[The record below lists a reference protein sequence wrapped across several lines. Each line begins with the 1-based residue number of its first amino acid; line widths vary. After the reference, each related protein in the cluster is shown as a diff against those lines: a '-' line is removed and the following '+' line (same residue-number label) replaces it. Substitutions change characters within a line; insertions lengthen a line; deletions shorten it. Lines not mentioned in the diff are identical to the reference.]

1 MGGSPCKAW
10 DWRNPIVQTLFTQG
24 PTRTAVLRARRDSRT
39 NGRGCPSASARGGA
53 VVPPGPGGRGP
64 GLFRLWT
71 AIYQRPASDPVG
83 REGGGGSCQGRA
95 EAPTPRGG
103 RRAGG
108 ARPTGASGPGHVRP
122 FGPNAAP
129 PPAEGGKT
137 AQAGQKRQRPAGG
150 RRAGGARPAG
160 AFGPGHVRPFGPNAA
175 PPRRGRQN
183 RPGRAKAPTSR
194 GGAPGGRSPPGGGLW
209 PPPCSALRAERRP
222 PPPGT
227 LAYRALSLAPSLVSS
242 TP

>member
-24 PTRTAVLRARRDSRT
+24 PTRTAVLRGRRASRT
-39 NGRGCPSASARGGA
+39 NGRGCPSASARGSA

-83 REGGGGSCQGRA
+83 REGGGGSCPGRAKAPTARGGGGGGAEPARRGPLAPAMFGPLGRTPPPRRGQQNRPGRA
-95 EAPTPRGG
+95 EAPTPR
-103 RRAGG
+103 R
-108 ARPTGASGPGHVRP
+108 GPP
-122 FGPNAAP
+122 APAMFGPL
-129 PPAEGGKT
+129 
-137 AQAGQKRQRPAGG
+137 G
-150 RRAGGARPAG
+150 RTP
-160 AFGPGHVRPFGPNAA
+160 
-175 PPRRGRQN
+175 
-183 RPGRAKAPTSR
+183 
-194 GGAPGGRSPPGGGLW
+194 
-209 PPPCSALRAERRP
+209 P

>member
-24 PTRTAVLRARRDSRT
+24 ATRTAVLRGRRASRT

-71 AIYQRPASDPVG
+71 AIYQRPASESVG

-103 RRAGG
+103 R
-108 ARPTGASGPGHVRP
+108 
-122 FGPNAAP
+122 
-129 PPAEGGKT
+129 
-137 AQAGQKRQRPAGG
+137 
-150 RRAGGARPAG
+150 
-160 AFGPGHVRPFGPNAA
+160 
-175 PPRRGRQN
+175 QN

-194 GGAPGGRSPPGGGLW
+194 GGAAGGRSPPGGGLR
-209 PPPCSALRAERRP
+209 PRPCSALRAERRP

>member
-24 PTRTAVLRARRDSRT
+24 PTRTAVLRGRRASRT
-39 NGRGCPSASARGGA
+39 NGRGCPSASARGSA

-83 REGGGGSCQGRA
+83 REGGGGSCPGRA
-95 EAPTPRGG
+95 EAPAPRGG
-103 RRAGG
+103 GGGRAEP
-108 ARPTGASGPGHVRP
+108 ARPGPKAP
-122 FGPNAAP
+122 AMFGPLGRTP
-129 PPAEGGKT
+129 PPPPKGAAKPPRPGKSANVPRGG
-137 AQAGQKRQRPAGG
+137 GG
-150 RRAGGARPAG
+150 RAEPARRGPLAPAM
-160 AFGPGHVRPFGPNAA
+160 FGPSGRT
-175 PPRRGRQN
+175 PP
-183 RPGRAKAPTSR
+183 
-194 GGAPGGRSPPGGGLW
+194 
-209 PPPCSALRAERRP
+209 P
-222 PPPGT
+222 PPPGA

>member
-24 PTRTAVLRARRDSRT
+24 ATRTAVLRARRDSRT

-71 AIYQRPASDPVG
+71 AIYQRAASDPVG
-83 REGGGGSCQGRA
+83 REGGGGSCPGRAEAPAPRGGQQNRPGRA
-95 EAPTPRGG
+95 EAPTSRG
-103 RRAGG
+103 
-108 ARPTGASGPGHVRP
+108 
-122 FGPNAAP
+122 
-129 PPAEGGKT
+129 
-137 AQAGQKRQRPAGG
+137 GG

-175 PPRRGRQN
+175 PP
-183 RPGRAKAPTSR
+183 AA
-194 GGAPGGRSPPGGGLW
+194 AGLQGFEL
-209 PPPCSALRAERRP
+209 SALLGILYPVA
-222 PPPGT
+222 
-227 LAYRALSLAPSLVSS
+227 
-242 TP
+242 

>member
-24 PTRTAVLRARRDSRT
+24 ATRTAVLRARRDSRT

-83 REGGGGSCQGRA
+83 REGGGGSCPGRA
-95 EAPTPRGG
+95 KAPTSRGG
-103 RRAGG
+103 A
-108 ARPTGASGPGHVRP
+108 AKPPRPGKSASVPR
-122 FGPNAAP
+122 
-129 PPAEGGKT
+129 
-137 AQAGQKRQRPAGG
+137 GG

-175 PPRRGRQN
+175 PP
-183 RPGRAKAPTSR
+183 
-194 GGAPGGRSPPGGGLW
+194 
-209 PPPCSALRAERRP
+209 PPP
-222 PPPGT
+222 

>member
-24 PTRTAVLRARRDSRT
+24 ATRTAVLRARRDSRT

-83 REGGGGSCQGRA
+83 REGGGGSC
-95 EAPTPRGG
+95 
-103 RRAGG
+103 
-108 ARPTGASGPGHVRP
+108 
-122 FGPNAAP
+122 
-129 PPAEGGKT
+129 
-137 AQAGQKRQRPAGG
+137 
-150 RRAGGARPAG
+150 
-160 AFGPGHVRPFGPNAA
+160 
-175 PPRRGRQN
+175 
-183 RPGRAKAPTSR
+183 PGRAKAPTSR
-194 GGAPGGRSPPGGGLW
+194 GGGRQNRPGRAEAPTSRGGAAGGRSPPGGGLR

>member
-24 PTRTAVLRARRDSRT
+24 ATRTAVLRARRDSRT

-95 EAPTPRGG
+95 KAPTSRGG
-103 RRAGG
+103 
-108 ARPTGASGPGHVRP
+108 
-122 FGPNAAP
+122 
-129 PPAEGGKT
+129 
-137 AQAGQKRQRPAGG
+137 
-150 RRAGGARPAG
+150 
-160 AFGPGHVRPFGPNAA
+160 
-175 PPRRGRQN
+175 GRQN
-183 RPGRAKAPTSR
+183 RPGRAEAPASR
-194 GGAPGGRSPPGGGLW
+194 GGAAGGRSPPGGGLR
-209 PPPCSALRAERRP
+209 PRPCSALWAERRPPPPKGAAKPPRPGKSANVPRGGGGRAEPARRGPLAPAMFGPSGRTPPP

>member
-24 PTRTAVLRARRDSRT
+24 ATRTAVLRPRRASRT

-95 EAPTPRGG
+95 KAPASRGG
-103 RRAGG
+103 AAGG
-108 ARPTGASGPGHVRP
+108 RSPPG
-122 FGPNAAP
+122 GGLWP
-129 PPAEGGKT
+129 PPCSALRAERRPPPEGGGKT

-150 RRAGGARPAG
+150 LRP
-160 AFGPGHVRPFGPNAA
+160 R
-175 PPRRGRQN
+175 
-183 RPGRAKAPTSR
+183 
-194 GGAPGGRSPPGGGLW
+194 
-209 PPPCSALRAERRP
+209 PCSALRAERRP

>member
-39 NGRGCPSASARGGA
+39 NGRGCPSASACGGA
-53 VVPPGPGGRGP
+53 VVPPGPGCRGP

-71 AIYQRPASDPVG
+71 AIYQRPASYPMG
-83 REGGGGSCQGRA
+83 REGGSGSCPGRA
-95 EAPTPRGG
+95 EAPASRGG
-103 RRAGG
+103 A
-108 ARPTGASGPGHVRP
+108 
-122 FGPNAAP
+122 
-129 PPAEGGKT
+129 
-137 AQAGQKRQRPAGG
+137 AGG
-150 RRAGGARPAG
+150 RSPPGRGLWPRPCSALW
-160 AFGPGHVRPFGPNAA
+160 AERR

-194 GGAPGGRSPPGGGLW
+194 GGRRAGGARPAGAFGPRHVRPFG
-209 PPPCSALRAERRP
+209 PNAAP

-227 LAYRALSLAPSLVSS
+227 LAYRALRLAPSLVSS

>member
-103 RRAGG
+103 AAGG
-108 ARPTGASGPGHVRP
+108 RSPPDRGLRPRPCSALWAERRPPPPRAAKPPRPGRSANAPRGGGGRAEPARRGPLAP
-122 FGPNAAP
+122 AMFGPSGRTPP
-129 PPAEGGKT
+129 PPAGGSKT

-150 RRAGGARPAG
+150 RWL
-160 AFGPGHVRPFGPNAA
+160 
-175 PPRRGRQN
+175 
-183 RPGRAKAPTSR
+183 T
-194 GGAPGGRSPPGGGLW
+194 GL
-209 PPPCSALRAERRP
+209 
-222 PPPGT
+222 
-227 LAYRALSLAPSLVSS
+227 
-242 TP
+242 

>member
-108 ARPTGASGPGHVRP
+108 ARPAGAVGPPHVRP
-122 FGPNAAP
+122 LGPNAAP
-129 PPAEGGKT
+129 PRRGQQNRPGRAEAPTSRGGGGKT
-137 AQAGQKRQRPAGG
+137 AQAGQKRQ
-150 RRAGGARPAG
+150 
-160 AFGPGHVRPFGPNAA
+160 
-175 PPRRGRQN
+175 
-183 RPGRAKAPTSR
+183 
-194 GGAPGGRSPPGGGLW
+194 
-209 PPPCSALRAERRP
+209 RP

>member
-24 PTRTAVLRARRDSRT
+24 ATRTAVLRARRDSRT
-39 NGRGCPSASARGGA
+39 NGRGCPSASARGSA

-103 RRAGG
+103 R
-108 ARPTGASGPGHVRP
+108 
-122 FGPNAAP
+122 
-129 PPAEGGKT
+129 
-137 AQAGQKRQRPAGG
+137 
-150 RRAGGARPAG
+150 
-160 AFGPGHVRPFGPNAA
+160 
-175 PPRRGRQN
+175 QN
-183 RPGRAKAPTSR
+183 RPGRAEAPTPR
-194 GGAPGGRSPPGGGLW
+194 GGGGGRAKPARRGASAPP
-209 PPPCSALRAERRP
+209 AAP

>member
-24 PTRTAVLRARRDSRT
+24 ATRTAVLRGRRASRT

-83 REGGGGSCQGRA
+83 REGGGGSCLGRA
-95 EAPTPRGG
+95 EAPTSRGG
-103 RRAGG
+103 GGGRAKP
-108 ARPTGASGPGHVRP
+108 ARPGPSAP
-122 FGPNAAP
+122 AMFGPSGRTP
-129 PPAEGGKT
+129 P
-137 AQAGQKRQRPAGG
+137 
-150 RRAGGARPAG
+150 
-160 AFGPGHVRPFGPNAA
+160 

-183 RPGRAKAPTSR
+183 RPGRAEAPTSR
-194 GGAPGGRSPPGGGLW
+194 GGGAAGGGPPPPPPPGAFGPRHVRPFG
-209 PPPCSALRAERRP
+209 PNAAP

>member
-24 PTRTAVLRARRDSRT
+24 ATRTAVLRARRDSRT

-95 EAPTPRGG
+95 EAPTPR
-103 RRAGG
+103 R
-108 ARPTGASGPGHVRP
+108 
-122 FGPNAAP
+122 
-129 PPAEGGKT
+129 
-137 AQAGQKRQRPAGG
+137 GQ
-150 RRAGGARPAG
+150 
-160 AFGPGHVRPFGPNAA
+160 
-175 PPRRGRQN
+175 QN

-194 GGAPGGRSPPGGGLW
+194 GGGGGRAKPARRGP
-209 PPPCSALRAERRP
+209 SAPAMFGPLGRTPP

>member
-24 PTRTAVLRARRDSRT
+24 ATRTAVLRARRDSRT

-83 REGGGGSCQGRA
+83 REGGGGSCPGRA
-95 EAPTPRGG
+95 KAPTPR
-103 RRAGG
+103 
-108 ARPTGASGPGHVRP
+108 
-122 FGPNAAP
+122 
-129 PPAEGGKT
+129 
-137 AQAGQKRQRPAGG
+137 GG

-183 RPGRAKAPTSR
+183 RPGRAEAPASR
-194 GGAPGGRSPPGGGLW
+194 GGAAGGRSPPGGGLR

>member
-24 PTRTAVLRARRDSRT
+24 ATRTAVLRARRASRT
-39 NGRGCPSASARGGA
+39 NGRGCPSASARGSA

-95 EAPTPRGG
+95 EAPAPRGG
-103 RRAGG
+103 A
-108 ARPTGASGPGHVRP
+108 
-122 FGPNAAP
+122 
-129 PPAEGGKT
+129 
-137 AQAGQKRQRPAGG
+137 AGG
-150 RRAGGARPAG
+150 RSP
-160 AFGPGHVRPFGPNAA
+160 PG
-175 PPRRGRQN
+175 RGRRPRPCSALWAERRPPPKGAAKPP
-183 RPGRAKAPTSR
+183 RPGRSASVPR
-194 GGAPGGRSPPGGGLW
+194 GGAAGRRSPPGGGLW

-222 PPPGT
+222 PPAGGAG
-227 LAYRALSLAPSLVSS
+227 LQGFELSALLGILYPVA
-242 TP
+242 

>member
-24 PTRTAVLRARRDSRT
+24 ATRTAVLRARRDSRT

-103 RRAGG
+103 
-108 ARPTGASGPGHVRP
+108 
-122 FGPNAAP
+122 AA
-129 PPAEGGKT
+129 
-137 AQAGQKRQRPAGG
+137 
-150 RRAGGARPAG
+150 
-160 AFGPGHVRPFGPNAA
+160 
-175 PPRRGRQN
+175 
-183 RPGRAKAPTSR
+183 
-194 GGAPGGRSPPGGGLW
+194 GGRSPPGGGLR
-209 PPPCSALRAERRP
+209 PRPCSALRAERRP
-222 PPPGT
+222 PPPGAAKPPRPGRSANVPRGDAG
-227 LAYRALSLAPSLVSS
+227 LQGFELSALLGILYPVA
-242 TP
+242 

>member
-24 PTRTAVLRARRDSRT
+24 ATRTAVLRARRDSRT

-83 REGGGGSCQGRA
+83 REGGG
-95 EAPTPRGG
+95 
-103 RRAGG
+103 
-108 ARPTGASGPGHVRP
+108 
-122 FGPNAAP
+122 
-129 PPAEGGKT
+129 KT
-137 AQAGQKRQRPAGG
+137 AQAGQKRQRPEGG
-150 RRAGGARPAG
+150 GGSC
-160 AFGPGHVRPFGPNAA
+160 
-175 PPRRGRQN
+175 
-183 RPGRAKAPTSR
+183 PGRAEAPTSR
-194 GGAPGGRSPPGGGLW
+194 GGTAGGRSPPGGGLW
-209 PPPCSALRAERRP
+209 PRPCSALRAERRP

>member
-24 PTRTAVLRARRDSRT
+24 PTRTAVLRPRRCYAHGEIRAQTGGVVLRPQPAAARLCR
-39 NGRGCPSASARGGA
+39 
-53 VVPPGPGGRGP
+53 PGPGGVGP
-64 GLFRLWT
+64 GFSGFGRRYTKGRLPIPWGGRG
-71 AIYQRPASDPVG
+71 AADRAQAGQKRQRPAGGGAAGG
-83 REGGGGSCQGRA
+83 RSPPGRGRRPRPCSALWAERRPPEGGS
-95 EAPTPRGG
+95 
-103 RRAGG
+103 
-108 ARPTGASGPGHVRP
+108 
-122 FGPNAAP
+122 
-129 PPAEGGKT
+129 KT

-175 PPRRGRQN
+175 PP
-183 RPGRAKAPTSR
+183 
-194 GGAPGGRSPPGGGLW
+194 
-209 PPPCSALRAERRP
+209 
-222 PPPGT
+222 PPGT

>member
-24 PTRTAVLRARRDSRT
+24 ATRTAVLRGRRASRT
-39 NGRGCPSASARGGA
+39 NGRGCPSASARGSAG
-53 VVPPGPGGRGP
+53 VPPGPGGRGP

-95 EAPTPRGG
+95 EAPTPC
-103 RRAGG
+103 GG
-108 ARPTGASGPGHVRP
+108 AAK
-122 FGPNAAP
+122 P
-129 PPAEGGKT
+129 P
-137 AQAGQKRQRPAGG
+137 
-150 RRAGGARPAG
+150 
-160 AFGPGHVRPFGPNAA
+160 
-175 PPRRGRQN
+175 
-183 RPGRAKAPTSR
+183 RPGRSAN
-194 GGAPGGRSPPGGGLW
+194 APGGGGG
-209 PPPCSALRAERRP
+209 RAEPARRGPLAPAMFGPSGRTPP